1 MNFNSDEE
9 IANDEENDLNRVDG
23 VVERQITT
31 LKTTG
36 FSSRE
41 LNDFERD
48 LKGTNNHNLICKS

>member
-1 MNFNSDEE
+1 MNFNSDDE

-31 LKTTG
+31 LKTNG

-41 LNDFERD
+41 LNDFERS
-48 LKGTNNHNLICKS
+48 LKGTNNHNFFRKF